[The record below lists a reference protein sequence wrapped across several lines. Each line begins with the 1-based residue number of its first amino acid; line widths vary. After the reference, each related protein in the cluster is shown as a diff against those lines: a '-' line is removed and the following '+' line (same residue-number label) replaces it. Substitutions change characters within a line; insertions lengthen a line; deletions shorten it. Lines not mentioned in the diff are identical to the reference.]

1 MSYLQRFLL
10 KLYWI
15 YVVQQYA
22 YGIASRLR
30 TVAGGLWLVATESTT
45 ATPMFPVNICFSN
58 HIFRLHFEDIGD
70 YGLIVEILHDK
81 EYSLKIPY
89 SPMSILDI
97 GANIGLAALYYHATY
112 PNANIYCFEPDPR
125 NYRRLK
131 QHTQFS
137 EKICCFN
144 LAVGSS
150 NKITSFYMDPHRGSS
165 SSLSKRR
172 SRQRRIMLET
182 KTLES
187 ILDDLP
193 LSAVDVLKFDI
204 EGAEEDVLLQFADY
218 SKIRTIVGEIHY
230 DLVESPDVLKKRL
243 ESSFNLKYK
252 VKSKSR
258 SLIIGTTHECCE
270 A

>member
-1 MSYLQRFLL
+1 M
-10 KLYWI
+10 
-15 YVVQQYA
+15 VQQYA
-22 YGIASRLR
+22 HGVASRLR
-30 TVAGGLWLVATESTT
+30 TVVGGLWLVVTESTNVT
-45 ATPMFPVNICFSN
+45 SVFSVSLR
-58 HIFRLHFEDIGD
+58 FSGKTFDLHLEDIGD

-81 EYSLKIPY
+81 EYSLNIPY
-89 SPMSILDI
+89 SPTSILDL
-97 GANIGLAALYYHATY
+97 GANIGLATLCYHATY
-112 PNANIYCFEPDPR
+112 PNANIYCFEPDPQ

-150 NKITSFYMDPHRGSS
+150 NNITSFYVDPHRGSS

-182 KTLES
+182 KTLGS
-187 ILDDLP
+187 ILDNLP

-204 EGAEEDVLLQFADY
+204 EGAEEEVLLQFADY

-230 DLVESPDVLKKRL
+230 DLVESPDALKKRL

-258 SLIIGTTHECCE
+258 SLIIGTTHERCE